1 MGRYNSGK
9 GKATGAVY
17 TRWGRTS
24 CSSVDGTEMLYTGIV
39 GGSHYSHYGAGAN
52 YLCLP
57 NNPQYF
63 QTGDVGQ
70 YSLLYGAEYEANIAG
85 GLNNYNVPCSVCF
98 ASNRGAKI
106 MIPAAIACPE
116 SWTEEY
122 KGYLMAENHGHK
134 RNVVYECV
142 DQDAEGIPGT
152 QGNTNGALFYH
163 VSSSCGAGQ
172 KCPPFITKKPFAC
185 VVCTK

>member
-39 GGSHYSHYGAGAN
+39 GGSHYNHYGAGAN

-70 YSLLYGAEYEANIAG
+70 HSLLYGAEYQNSIIG
-85 GLNNYNVPCSVCF
+85 KHDYNVPCSVCF

-122 KGYLMAENHGHK
+122 
-134 RNVVYECV
+134 
-142 DQDAEGIPGT
+142 
-152 QGNTNGALFYH
+152 
-163 VSSSCGAGQ
+163 AG
-172 KCPPFITKKPFAC
+172 FLNLDG
-185 VVCTK
+185 